1 MSIFMVGSVG
11 IISLITLA
19 YMWDFNNYLIPS
31 KERVK

>member
-31 KERVK
+31 KERIK